1 MTTPDAVAGNQPAIR
16 GRVWYRVMQDMW
28 SAWRSGERPEDYP
41 ELSDEIEFLLTHARA
56 AQPQPAGEFAAGEL
70 IACRAELDDAYA
82 DRDRHKQSGTVLR
95 AAAKVYMAAVRALGE
110 FVPDERITY
119 FEANPLKDGECYN
132 RWLRLNESGKVLAS
146 AIKASQ
152 DVAEVER
159 LSAARP
165 ASGRVTHGSC
175 PVCDAP
181 IEFHHDA
188 ALRAT
193 GDSKP

>member
-1 MTTPDAVAGNQPAIR
+1 MTTSDAVAGERITNGLL
-16 GRVWYRVMQDMW
+16 GRVESWLAERD
-28 SAWRSGERPEDYP
+28 GEYP
-41 ELSDEIEFLLTHARA
+41 DIRDLLEYARAARA